1 MNTKKREWVNSP
13 SETTTVVSR
22 IMMPMDA
29 NISGNVFGGSI
40 MKLVDEVAA
49 MAAHKH
55 SRMNVV
61 TASIGRMD
69 FHSPVH
75 VGDFIKLIA
84 TVNYVHKSSM
94 EVGVR
99 VEVEEPKTGKTRHTG
114 TCYLTFV
121 GLNKR
126 NAVARL
132 PRLNPRTADEIRR
145 WDEALARRLQMLA
158 QKTMERRRSHNR

>member
-1 MNTKKREWVNSP
+1 MNTKRERGKSL
-13 SETTTVVSR
+13 SQTTTVLSR

-29 NISGNVFGGSI
+29 NIAGNVFGGSI
-40 MKLVDEVAA
+40 MKLVDEVAS

-61 TASIGRMD
+61 TASISRMD
-69 FHSPVH
+69 FHSAVH

-84 TVNYVHKSSM
+84 RVNYVHKSSM

-99 VEVEEPKTGKTRHTG
+99 VEVEEPDTGKSRHTG

-121 GLNKR
+121 GLSKR

-132 PRLNPRTADEIRR
+132 PRVKPRTQDEIRR

-158 QKTMERRRSHNR
+158 QKTMERQRSQG